1 MEVVSGAIGQIEHIV
16 AMLIMLM
23 TTGSINGTVTV
34 CNGINYIMIKWNC
47 IGEIDKLWSII
58 IMSMIYL

>member
-1 MEVVSGAIGQIEHIV
+1 MEVVSGAIGQTEHIV

-34 CNGINYIMIKWNC
+34 CNGINYIMIG
-47 IGEIDKLWSII
+47 IVLEKLII
-58 IMSMIYL
+58 YES